1 MEITRRAMLVA
12 GGGAVAGSSAF
23 AAQLGSSG
31 PLGKAIELAAT
42 RAIAA
47 DGCPGVQVAVSA
59 HGHVRFSKGFGL
71 ANLETSS
78 TVSPRT
84 VFRIGSLTKQF
95 TAAAVIKLASEG
107 KLSVADA
114 LSDHLPA
121 FRRIPS
127 LTLLEL
133 MNHTAGLHDNA
144 EDVSCSATVGS
155 QKSQVQLA
163 EEIAAQPKPL
173 DFPPGSAWLYSNANY
188 IALGA
193 VIEQVT
199 GQPFSDALAGL
210 IFRPLAL
217 ANTAVDHS
225 QDVVKGRASGYTPGK
240 VGSQQFA
247 NADYIPISDAGG
259 AGAMRSMA
267 TDLTSW
273 HNALLGGRLFDFQHV
288 AFMTAPGRLRD
299 GRLSGANRF
308 SPQDANYG
316 DVQYACGLLV
326 SSGPNGR
333 VISHNGFINGFS
345 AVLESYV
352 DRGVTFAVLCNAD
365 VNPGLPFR
373 SLRRAVAERLLS

>member
-12 GGGAVAGSSAF
+12 GGGAVAGASASG
-23 AAQLGSSG
+23 AQSGSSD
-31 PLGKAIELAAT
+31 PLGRVIELDAT

-47 DGCPGVQVAVSA
+47 DGCPGVQVAVST
-59 HGHVRFSKGFGL
+59 HGHLLSQGFGL

-78 TVSPRT
+78 SVSART

-107 KLSVADA
+107 KLGVADA

-121 FRRIPS
+121 FKRVPR

-133 MNHTAGLHDNA
+133 MNHTAGLHDDSEN
-144 EDVSCSATVGS
+144 VSCSAVAGA
-155 QKSQVQLA
+155 QKSQLQLA

-173 DFPPGSAWLYSNANY
+173 DFLPGSAWLYSNANY

-199 GQPFSDALAGL
+199 GQPLRDALSRL
-210 IFRPLAL
+210 IFLPLAL
-217 ANTAVDHS
+217 ANTAIDQP
-225 QDVVKGRASGYTPGK
+225 QDVVKGRASGYTPAEA
-240 VGSQQFA
+240 GSQRFA
-247 NADYIPISDAGG
+247 NADYIEISEAGG
-259 AGAMRSMA
+259 AGAMRSTA
-267 TDLTSW
+267 TDLTAW
-273 HNALLGGRLFDFQHV
+273 HNALLAGRLFDYQHV
-288 AFMTAPGRLRD
+288 AFMMAPGRLRD

-308 SPQDANYG
+308 SPKDSNYG

-326 SSGPNGR
+326 SSGSNGR

-345 AVLESYV
+345 SVLESYV

-373 SLRRAVAERLLS
+373 TVRRAVGERLLY